1 MSQNVLSDEVKT
13 FIVQQ
18 LACFETPSEV
28 AKAVKVEF
36 EVDVPRQQVEAYDPN
51 KRAGASLSEEYRAL
65 YAETRKAFLEDTAAI
80 GISHRS
86 VRLRAL
92 QRLIERADRSG
103 NLVLVASLIE
113 QAAKESGGAF
123 TNKRELSGIDGKP
136 IQTEAVTRP
145 DLSGLSREERD
156 VLRALAERAAG
167 RPGGNPPGA

>member
-1 MSQNVLSDEVKT
+1 MSQNSLPDEVKT

-18 LACFETPSEV
+18 LACFDTPTEV

-65 YAETRKAFLEDTAAI
+65 YAETRKAFLEDSAAI
-80 GISHRS
+80 GIAHRS
-86 VRLRAL
+86 VRLREIQKL
-92 QRLIERADRSG
+92 VDRAKTSG
-103 NLVLVASLIE
+103 NLMLVASLIE

-136 IQTEAVTRP
+136 IQTEAVIRP
-145 DLSGLSREERD
+145 DLTGLTQEQRD
-156 VLRALAERAAG
+156 VLRALAERVAG
-167 RPGGNPPGA
+167 RPSGDPAGA